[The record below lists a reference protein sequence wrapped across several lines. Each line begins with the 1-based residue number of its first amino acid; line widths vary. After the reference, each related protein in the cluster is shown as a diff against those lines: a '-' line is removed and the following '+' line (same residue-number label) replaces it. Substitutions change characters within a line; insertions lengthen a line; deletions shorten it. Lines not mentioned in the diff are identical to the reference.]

1 MPVRPGSTFETLR
14 VLCWLRLLETA
25 EYGIGSD
32 DWQLSAVFHRPAEM
46 ASHRLLVVFRGLT
59 VCLAHPE
66 CSKESNL
73 WAAFFGIAER
83 LALVKQGES
92 WKSSFTRNSNLDSLR
107 QDRHIGKANGVVPLS
122 QSPRS
127 PVLPPE
133 LLPHIFKFLPGQSD
147 IHTCAL
153 VCRLWHRCAI
163 LILYRT
169 PSLLSVE
176 SIRCFLSLINQGAN
190 RTLWPYAE
198 FVRRIHFP
206 LPVNGSLRGDNN
218 NGCEILRTAYTSL
231 FRLVVLDRERSEGAA
246 AHQLFFDVSARCSNL
261 EAIEESFGMN
271 NSASLL
277 TQTVLQNLLRSC
289 RNVATLTYQLGIPPA
304 QLAGACTLLLEFF
317 EGEGQPIWRG
327 ISSDVIRGARSKV
340 LEKCRTTLNRLS
352 TCMFLEAQYLA
363 LSAQRLLDQYA
374 LMYYRGF
381 AGATDLNLDFVVR
394 AAEKEAKHSVRVES
408 KAPADVDSVALVLQ
422 AVRLLFHQP
431 MPHSIPELDLEPIIV
446 TTFPTRAFL
455 ETALGIFPP
464 SGINSETVE
473 LISQIVE
480 QYEKLDADQPEVDL
494 WFRWFRD
501 IVVWQRA
508 GIEMEGV
515 KELLRKSM
523 ARMEVFRGMQVRLFH
538 WQLKSNRY

>member
-1 MPVRPGSTFETLR
+1 MPPMPVRPSSTSETPR
-14 VLCWLRLLETA
+14 VLSRLRLLETA

-32 DWQLSAVFHRPAEM
+32 DWRLSAVFHRPGEM

-59 VCLAHPE
+59 VCLAHPQ

-73 WAAFFGIAER
+73 WAALLGIAER

-92 WKSSFTRNSNLDSLR
+92 WKSSIPRNSNCDSLR
-107 QDRHIGKANGVVPLS
+107 QDKHSGKQSGVVPPS
-122 QSPRS
+122 KSPRS

-133 LLPHIFKFLPGQSD
+133 LLPHIFKFLPEQSD

-163 LILYRT
+163 PILYRT
-169 PSLLSVE
+169 PNLLSVE
-176 SIRCFLSLINQGAN
+176 STRCFLSLINQGAN

-206 LPVNGSLRGDNN
+206 LPINGSLRGDNN
-218 NGCEILRTAYTSL
+218 NGCEMLRTAYTSL

-246 AHQLFFDVSARCSNL
+246 AHQLFFDLSARCSNL

-271 NSASLL
+271 NSAGLL

-289 RNVATLTYQLGIPPA
+289 RNVATLTYQVGIPPA
-304 QLAGACTLLLEFF
+304 QLTGACTLLLEFF

-327 ISSDVIRGARSKV
+327 ISSDVIRGARSRV
-340 LEKCRTTLNRLS
+340 LEKCRMTLNRLS

-394 AAEKEAKHSVRVES
+394 AAEKEAKHPSIGVES
-408 KAPADVDSVALVLQ
+408 KAPADADSIALVLQ

-431 MPHSIPELDLEPIIV
+431 MSHSMPEQPIIV
-446 TTFPTRAFL
+446 TSFPTRAFL

-473 LISQIVE
+473 LISEIIE
-480 QYEKLDADQPEVDL
+480 QYERLDADQPEVDL

-523 ARMEVFRGMQVRLFH
+523 ARMEVFRGMQRRFGMVFID
-538 WQLKSNRY
+538 